1 MILSFLKANP
11 GVAVST
17 ALLIMGLLVSLLFV
31 LLMRQSGQS
40 LRPIAFFLGL
50 FLIIVLPQ
58 MAFHLS
64 QAKWPSPGTRNA
76 EARSAVADTA
86 ASSEVVATP
95 AWDHGGGRFLH
106 PKQMFGPDV
115 EAELIRDARA
125 IFPDMLGSAQVAQMA
140 MFPSGN
146 TLLAARFAQA
156 DEAVRA
162 LRGYLAQFQ
171 AGPLGGDLGQGIDVP
186 RGTVGDW
193 ARIRLKGSLL
203 KIWTAADAP
212 SLTAFASATDEDV
225 PAQAGSD
232 VDADAA
238 AVAAAATTGVYID
251 PRLKQPGMWL
261 FLVLNLTVAMVFFF
275 KGAGWAARETT
286 GSVATPLAGAELVA
300 RLQKVNGLDVPMSVQ
315 VGNDGREVTVD
326 WRLADARWMDM
337 ARAHRL
343 KRSHRLV
350 LSLDEASHTVR
361 VKEFWSDLDASLGAD
376 GVRAEWRLARG
387 IQFFRYEHQRVFG
400 LQFDSAGRPQ
410 PNLSYAYTFNIQELR
425 QPFQQAVKDAGWT
438 WQPVMLD
445 APSWLRWLTE

>member
-17 ALLIMGLLVSLLFV
+17 ALLLMGLLVSLLFV

-64 QAKWPSPGTRNA
+64 QAKWPSTSTPATR
-76 EARSAVADTA
+76 SGVPDTA
-86 ASSEVVATP
+86 ASSAVATP
-95 AWDHGGGRFLH
+95 SAWDHDGGRFLH
-106 PKQMFGPDV
+106 PEQIFGPEV
-115 EAELIRDARA
+115 EAELIRDARG

-156 DEAVRA
+156 DDAVRA

-171 AGPLGGDLGQGIDVP
+171 AGPFGGDLGQGIDVP

-193 ARIRLKGSLL
+193 ARIRLKGSQL

-212 SLTAFASATDEDV
+212 SLAAFARTTDKDV
-225 PAQAGSD
+225 HAQAGA
-232 VDADAA
+232 DADTDAA
-238 AVAAAATTGVYID
+238 AVATAAATGVYID
-251 PRLKQPGMWL
+251 PRFKQPGMWL
-261 FLVLNLTVAMVFFF
+261 FLVLNLTVAVVFFF
-275 KGAGWAARETT
+275 KGAGWAAREPS
-286 GSVATPLAGAELVA
+286 GLVATPLAGAELVA
-300 RLQKVNGLDVPMSVQ
+300 RLQTVNGLDVPMRVL
-315 VGNDGREVTVD
+315 VGSDGREVTVD
-326 WRLADARWMDM
+326 WRLADARWLDM

-343 KRSHRLV
+343 TRAHRLV
-350 LSLDEASHTVR
+350 LSLDETSHTVR
-361 VKEFWSDLDASLGAD
+361 VREFWRGLDASLGAD
-376 GVRAEWRLARG
+376 GVRAEWHLARG

-400 LQFDSAGRPQ
+400 LQFDDAGRPQ
-410 PNLSYAYTFNIQELR
+410 PKLSYAYTFDIQELR